1 MSTGRPKF
9 VRNTVI
15 EEVTEQRL
23 RQYEAM
29 VGAPVSFPIP
39 LEQVVERVLG
49 LSFDWDIIE

>member
-9 VRNTVI
+9 VRNTGI